1 MNLEEIL
8 RIIKEAYNEESWS
21 IIEELI
27 LDLEAETSMD
37 ALDMHSYD
45 ENE

>member
-8 RIIKEAYNEESWS
+8 RIRKEAYNEESWS

-37 ALDMHSYD
+37 ALDISSLD

>member
-1 MNLEEIL
+1 MNLEEVL

-27 LDLEAETSMD
+27 LDPEAETSMD
-37 ALDMHSYD
+37 ALDMSSFD

>member
-8 RIIKEAYNEESWS
+8 RIIKEAYNEELWS
-21 IIEELI
+21 IYEELI

-37 ALDMHSYD
+37 ALDISSLD

>member
-27 LDLEAETSMD
+27 LDIEAETSMD
-37 ALDMHSYD
+37 ALDISSLD

>member
-37 ALDMHSYD
+37 ALDISSLD

>member
-8 RIIKEAYNEESWS
+8 ITIKEAYNEESWD
-21 IIEELI
+21 IIENLI
-27 LDLEAETSMD
+27 MDLEAETSID
-37 ALDMHSYD
+37 SLDISSID